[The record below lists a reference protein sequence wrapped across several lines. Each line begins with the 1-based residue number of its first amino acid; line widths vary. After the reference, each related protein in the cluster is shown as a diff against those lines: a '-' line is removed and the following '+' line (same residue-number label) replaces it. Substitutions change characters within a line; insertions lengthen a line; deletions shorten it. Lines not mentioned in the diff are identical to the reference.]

1 MSKIKAYKFSM
12 LISSVCTILL
22 AVNYLVFKV
31 LVVGVA
37 FILGT
42 IALIITFFCYK
53 TETKN
58 INK

>member
-12 LISSVCTILL
+12 LVSSVCTILL

-31 LVVGVA
+31 PVVGVA
-37 FILGT
+37 FILVT

-53 TETKN
+53 TETKH